1 MNNKYIIGGCILVAL
16 LFMMPFVGCTRIEP
30 GYTGIKVN
38 LTGSQRGAED
48 LPIVTGWVL
57 FNRLTTQIH
66 TFPTFTQ
73 NVVWTK
79 SLDEGNTVDESLSF
93 NSVEGAQVN
102 ADVALSYTMRAE
114 RIPHI
119 FVEIRHDVE
128 YINHNYI
135 RARVRDAF
143 TRHASSMKIV
153 DIFGAKK
160 GELLDLV
167 KATLIS
173 ELKDKG
179 FDIELVAFTG
189 QLRLDAQVEQSINAT
204 ISATQKAIEQQNKI
218 VQSKAEADQKI
229 EEARGKAES
238 VLLAAKAQSEAA
250 LLAAEGK
257 SKATLLNAEAQAK
270 ANKLLTESLTP
281 ELILY
286 QAAIQWNGAT
296 PSVLTGD
303 AVNFLMQLPKPEVQA
318 ETTQIGEQ

>member
-1 MNNKYIIGGCILVAL
+1 MNNKYIIGGCILAAL
-16 LFMMPFVGCTRIEP
+16 LLMTPFIGCTRIEP

-48 LPIVTGWVL
+48 LPIVTGWVVY
-57 FNRLTTQIH
+57 NRLITQVH
-66 TFPTFTQ
+66 EFPTFTQ
-73 NVVWTK
+73 NIIW
-79 SLDEGNTVDESLSF
+79 DQDGEYGDESITF
-93 NSVEGAQVN
+93 NSSEGAMAS
-102 ADVALSYTMRAE
+102 ADIAISYTLRAE
-114 RIPHI
+114 KIPHI
-119 FVEIRHDVE
+119 FIEIRQDIE
-128 YINHNYI
+128 FINHNYI
-135 RARVRDAF
+135 RSRVRDAF
-143 TRHASSMKIV
+143 TRHASRMKIV
-153 DIFGAKK
+153 DIFGVKK
-160 GELLDLV
+160 SDLLDEV
-167 KATLIS
+167 KKTLNE
-173 ELKDKG
+173 ELSPKG
-179 FDIELVAFTG
+179 FDIELVGFVG
-189 QLRLDAQVEQSINAT
+189 KLRLDPNVEKSINAT
-204 ISATQKAIEQQNKI
+204 ISATQRAIEAQNKI
-218 VQSKAEADQKI
+218 VQSKAEADQQI
-229 EEARGKAES
+229 EEARGKAQS